1 MALDIPVCAQPLS
14 NSVVAARDAAE
25 RQNKTNAATV
35 APRIEAHL
43 KAGRIAIETLRAA
56 HQHIGDQT
64 DLDLAG
70 DTRQAAVWIVAG
82 RCLGLSSALMDLL
95 DSGYGAEAMP
105 TARAL
110 HEATRLLDAFTD
122 DGDDSLLTRW
132 LADEDQKWVRPKET
146 RQAREDM
153 ISRLRVTMAESLQ
166 EAEAAD
172 DVERVAQ
179 LTEAIAGM
187 DATPDGHLWRMSL
200 SIYDVLS
207 RIGHTRRSGTRD
219 SVSAPLRQMVTG
231 PHPDPLIR
239 GEYVE
244 WSIALIEE
252 VMLSVGDALGR
263 FVGPSYFKEIVHP
276 IISALHAVRAAHP
289 LTT

>member
-1 MALDIPVCAQPLS
+1 MALNMPVRAQPLS
-14 NSVVAARDAAE
+14 NSVVAARDTAD
-25 RQNKTNAATV
+25 RQHKATAATV
-35 APRIEAHL
+35 GPRIEAHL

-56 HQHIGDQT
+56 HQHIGDHT
-64 DLDLAG
+64 DLDLVG

-82 RCLGLSSALMDLL
+82 RCLGLSNALMDLL
-95 DSGYGAEAMP
+95 GSGYGAEAMP

-132 LADEDQKWVRPKET
+132 LADEDQQWVRPKET

-153 ISRLRVTMAESLQ
+153 VGRLRATMAESLQ

-179 LTEAIAGM
+179 LTTAIAEM
-187 DATPDGHLWRMSL
+187 DATPKGHLWRMSR
-200 SIYDVLS
+200 SIYDVS
-207 RIGHTRRSGTRD
+207 RIGHTRRAGTRD

-244 WSIALIEE
+244 WSSALVEE

-263 FVGPSYFKEIVHP
+263 FFGPSYFKESVRP
-276 IISALHAVRAAHP
+276 IISALQAVRAAHP